1 MAKTAFVEKNT
12 DLQIKD
18 YKNGNPNFPDQTAA
32 GQFFDEKQF
41 EA

>member
-1 MAKTAFVEKNT
+1 MAKTAFVEENT

-18 YKNGNPNFPDQTAA
+18 YKNGNQNFPDQTAA